1 MSEKE
6 TVSKDVLISRRKP
19 MLVVIGLLM
28 TSAVVHGSIDGRWS
42 ANKDLKQ
49 QGSKLTTLPEQCG
62 DWELS
67 ANLEMAPNALEQL
80 RCYGWDQRQYRS
92 KTTGQIITVAVMFG
106 PRGPMAVHTPEVCFD
121 SVGTQQTRDRRVE
134 TVSTGNA
141 DHKLWSVE
149 FASRESPDD
158 RFESWYAW
166 SDGGAFH
173 ASKLPRVW
181 MTSSLYKIQ
190 LSGPTGNGADQPIQD
205 FLGEFLPQLE
215 IVLE

>member
-42 ANKDLKQ
+42 AKIDLKA
-49 QGSKLTTLPEQCG
+49 QGAKVTTLPEIAG
-62 DWELS
+62 DWKLV
-67 ANLEMAPNALEQL
+67 ARPEMDEQALRILQ
-80 RCYGWDQRQYRS
+80 CHGWEQRQYRS
-92 KTTGQIITVAVMFG
+92 DSTGQIITVAVMFG

-149 FASRESPDD
+149 FASKESPDD